1 MTSLPATVQ
10 RPEPIRWLV
19 VPPGPD
25 RTASTRVG
33 GWLLAVAVL
42 VDVLRPGA
50 ASIAVGLVAMVVVT
64 VLTGLGLLHDRGLV
78 PACLAVTFA
87 CAAGVRASPWLVPLD
102 LLAAAGLLVWAAS
115 LARGGRLTD
124 LGPDQLAQRGL
135 RLARSTICGPAWVAG
150 PLHARAR
157 RAGGRHTARA
167 LPVVRGVLLAAPVVV
182 ALGLLLG
189 SSDAVFASLFDL
201 DVDLPDVADHVVVIA
216 LVWLAGCALA
226 TDAASPPIV
235 RREAVPRLLGQV
247 EAAVVLAG
255 LVVLFALFAA
265 AQVVT
270 LAGGAAHVLETA
282 GLTRAQYARSG
293 FFQLL
298 AVAAL
303 TLATLTVVRS
313 TVRSGAPRAD
323 RLVRT
328 LTLAAVAL
336 TQVVVVVAITRLAL
350 YVDAYGLSMLRLCT
364 MLVAGWIG
372 VVFAGFGA
380 AVAGVGAPRRWLVPF
395 AAASG
400 LAALLV
406 LHVVNAEALVVR
418 HNLTHWERTGRLD
431 VAYLTT
437 DLSEDAMPALLAGSE
452 RLDPPRR
459 ARVRTAVCARRVGD
473 PDAPSWAW
481 NWSRERAAAAIA
493 AACHAG

>member
-1 MTSLPATVQ
+1 M
-10 RPEPIRWLV
+10 
-19 VPPGPD
+19 
-25 RTASTRVG
+25 
-33 GWLLAVAVL
+33 
-42 VDVLRPGA
+42 
-50 ASIAVGLVAMVVVT
+50 
-64 VLTGLGLLHDRGLV
+64 
-78 PACLAVTFA
+78 
-87 CAAGVRASPWLVPLD
+87 
-102 LLAAAGLLVWAAS
+102 
-115 LARGGRLTD
+115 
-124 LGPDQLAQRGL
+124 
-135 RLARSTICGPAWVAG
+135 
-150 PLHARAR
+150 
-157 RAGGRHTARA
+157 
-167 LPVVRGVLLAAPVVV
+167 
-182 ALGLLLG
+182 
-189 SSDAVFASLFDL
+189 
-201 DVDLPDVADHVVVIA
+201 
-216 LVWLAGCALA
+216 
-226 TDAASPPIV
+226 
-235 RREAVPRLLGQV
+235 PRLLGQV

-336 TQVVVVVAITRLAL
+336 TQVVVAITRLAL

-437 DLSEDAMPALLAGSE
+437 DVSEDAMPALLAGSE

-481 NWSRERAAAAIA
+481 NWSWERAAAAIA
-493 AACHAG
+493 AACHTG